1 MSIGV
6 IMKTERNIL
15 TAFILNLLFS
25 LFELIGGL
33 FTGSVAIV
41 SDSVHDLG
49 DAVSIGLSYFLERKS
64 QKQPDNRYTYGYLRF
79 SVLGGI
85 ITTLILLFGSLAVIY
100 GAVSRLL
107 NPISINYDGMIV
119 LSIIGAIV
127 NFAAAYFTR
136 EGNSINQKAVNLHM
150 LEDMLGW
157 VVVLIGSIVMLFT
170 DIAIIDP
177 LMSIAVAIFI
187 LINAVKNLK
196 ETLDIFLEKI
206 PENIDID
213 EIRDHILEIDGVLDV
228 HHIHIR
234 TIDGHNNYATMHIV
248 TNKEPSE
255 TKHRVREEL
264 KEHGITHSTLELEGE
279 NEHCHE
285 QCCVIEHNHT
295 HSHHHHH

>member
-1 MSIGV
+1 
-6 IMKTERNIL
+6 MKTEKNIL
-15 TAFILNLLFS
+15 IAFILNLVFS

-33 FTGSVAIV
+33 FTGSIAIV

-64 QKQPDNRYTYGYLRF
+64 KKQPDSRYTYGYLRF

-85 ITTLILLFGSLAVIY
+85 ITILILLFGSVAVIY
-100 GAVSRLL
+100 GAISRLL
-107 NPISINYDGMIV
+107 NPVSINYNGMIV

-136 EGNSINQKAVNLHM
+136 EGDSINQKAVNLHM

-157 VVVLIGSIVMLFT
+157 VVVLIGSIVMRFT
-170 DIAIIDP
+170 DLAIIDP
-177 LMSIAVAIFI
+177 LMSIAVAVFI
-187 LINAVKNLK
+187 LINAIKNLK

-213 EIRDHILEIDGVLDV
+213 EIREHILEIDGVLDV

-248 TNKEPSE
+248 TSKEPHE
-255 TKHRVREEL
+255 IKHRVREEL
-264 KEHGITHSTLELEGE
+264 KEHNITHSTLELEGE
-279 NEHCHE
+279 NERCHE
-285 QCCVIEHNHT
+285 QFCVIEHNHSHA
-295 HSHHHHH
+295 HSHHHHHH

>member
-1 MSIGV
+1 
-6 IMKTERNIL
+6 MKTEKNIL
-15 TAFILNLLFS
+15 IAFILNLVFS
-25 LFELIGGL
+25 LFELIGGF

-64 QKQPDNRYTYGYLRF
+64 KKQPDNRYTYGYLRF

-100 GAVSRLL
+100 GAILRLL
-107 NPISINYDGMIV
+107 NPVNINYNGMII
-119 LSIIGAIV
+119 LSVIGALV
-127 NFAAAYFTR
+127 NLLAAYFTR
-136 EGNSINQKAVNLHM
+136 EGDSINQKAVNLHM

-157 VVVLIGSIVMLFT
+157 VVVLIGSIVMRFT

-177 LMSIAVAIFI
+177 LMSIAVAVFIFI
-187 LINAVKNLK
+187 NAIKNLK

-206 PENIDID
+206 PENIDVD
-213 EIRDHILEIDGVLDV
+213 EIREHISEIDGVLDV

-248 TNKEPSE
+248 TNKDPSE
-255 TKHRVREEL
+255 IKHKVREEL
-264 KEHGITHSTLELEGE
+264 KEHGISHSTLELEGE

-285 QCCVIEHNHT
+285 QSCIIEHNHS
-295 HSHHHHH
+295 HSHHHHHH

>member
-1 MSIGV
+1 
-6 IMKTERNIL
+6 MKTEKNIL
-15 TAFILNLLFS
+15 IAFILNLCFS
-25 LFELIGGL
+25 FFEFFGGIY
-33 FTGSVAIV
+33 TGSVAII
-41 SDSVHDLG
+41 SDALHDVG
-49 DAVSIGLSYFLERKS
+49 DAASIGISYFLERKS
-64 QKQPDNRYTYGYLRF
+64 KKQPDNRYTYGYLRF

-100 GAVSRLL
+100 GAILRLL
-107 NPISINYDGMIV
+107 NPVSINYNGMII
-119 LSIIGAIV
+119 LSIIGALV
-127 NFAAAYFTR
+127 NLLAAYFTS

-157 VVVLIGSIVMLFT
+157 VVVLIGSIVMRFT

-177 LMSIAVAIFI
+177 LMSIAVAVFI
-187 LINAVKNLK
+187 LINAIKNLK

-248 TNKEPSE
+248 TNKDPYEI
-255 TKHRVREEL
+255 KYKVREEL
-264 KEHGITHSTLELEGE
+264 KEHCISHSTLELEGE

>member
-1 MSIGV
+1 
-6 IMKTERNIL
+6 MKTEKNIL
-15 TAFILNLLFS
+15 IAFILNLVFS

-49 DAVSIGLSYFLERKS
+49 DAVSIGLSYFLEHKS
-64 QKQPDNRYTYGYLRF
+64 KKQPDSRYTYGYLRF

-100 GAVSRLL
+100 GAILRLL
-107 NPISINYDGMIV
+107 NPVKINYNGMII
-119 LSIIGAIV
+119 LSVIGAAV
-127 NFAAAYFTR
+127 NLLAAYFTR
-136 EGNSINQKAVNLHM
+136 EGDSINQKAVNLHM

-157 VVVLIGSIVMLFT
+157 VVVLIGSIVMRFT

-187 LINAVKNLK
+187 LINAIKNLK

-206 PENIDID
+206 PENIDVD
-213 EIRDHILEIDGVLDV
+213 EIREHISEIEGVLDV

-248 TNKEPSE
+248 TNKDPSE
-255 TKHRVREEL
+255 IKHKVREEL
-264 KEHGITHSTLELEGE
+264 TEHGITHSTLELEGE

-285 QCCVIEHNHT
+285 QCCVIEHNHS
-295 HSHHHHH
+295 HSHHHHHH